1 MWLLVIAENKEGVGE
16 GEGREGG
23 GGGGGG
29 GVHDREYHYEM
40 TDLPTT
46 PTMMLLHMMITSMIH
61 EFSISHQ
68 VVYTCMRIMKKCDH
82 TKHT

>member
-1 MWLLVIAENKEGVGE
+1 
-16 GEGREGG
+16 
-23 GGGGGG
+23 
-29 GVHDREYHYEM
+29 M

-68 VVYTCMRIMKKCDH
+68 VVSSVLVCCFLFVARLGLHMIINFTALVTVSCYYH
-82 TKHT
+82 FY

>member
-1 MWLLVIAENKEGVGE
+1 ME
-16 GEGREGG
+16 
-23 GGGGGG
+23 
-29 GVHDREYHYEM
+29 VHDREYHYEM
-40 TDLPTT
+40 TDLPIT

-68 VVYTCMRIMKKCDH
+68 VMYTCMRIMKKCDH

>member
-16 GEGREGG
+16 GEGRGQGG

-29 GVHDREYHYEM
+29 GEVHDREYHYEM

-46 PTMMLLHMMITSMIH
+46 PTMMLLHINDS
-61 EFSISHQ
+61 
-68 VVYTCMRIMKKCDH
+68 
-82 TKHT
+82 